1 MNSTLGTVN
10 ALKTISGKRTS
21 PRLRI
26 CDERHHQRV
35 KKEHERFFF
44 RDISASVHAAESRAN
59 PREQRI
65 AEPLSAFT
73 VPLLWITITVSLQE
87 GSYANESAWIDPRM
101 ASTVVG
107 DITRVRR
114 VLLNVLNNAIKFTS
128 SGEIYLQVE
137 PSVDLDNMIHFCV
150 EDTGLGI
157 QQADF
162 GPGVYIYR
170 PLDGMLQGRESH
182 YEVFLLRKTQG

>member
-1 MNSTLGTVN
+1 MLLKCCRTL
-10 ALKTISGKRTS
+10 L

-59 PREQRI
+59 PKEQRI
-65 AEPLSAFT
+65 AEPLTAFT